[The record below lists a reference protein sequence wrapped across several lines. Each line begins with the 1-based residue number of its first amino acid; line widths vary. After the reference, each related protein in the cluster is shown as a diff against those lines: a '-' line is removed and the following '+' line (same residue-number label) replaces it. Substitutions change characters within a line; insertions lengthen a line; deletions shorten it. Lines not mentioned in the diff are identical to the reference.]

1 MMFSKHSWL
10 VLTLVCLLL
19 IPFSGLAAQE
29 AAGPIVVTDALG
41 REVTL
46 EQAPQRI
53 VVTGKALFMVADA
66 VYLFPEASSR
76 VVAIGRTAQMDLDF
90 IPAIDP
96 AYADKTLL
104 DGQTGAE
111 QIAASQPD
119 LVLLKSSSA
128 ESLGGPLEAL
138 GIPVVYVDFE
148 TPEQYVRDLTTLGQ
162 IFQNEARAEEL
173 IAYFQEH
180 TERITEAVAELD
192 EDQKPS
198 VLLLYYSDK
207 DGAIAFN
214 VPPTSFIQTWSVEA
228 AGGAPVWLD
237 AELGNGWT
245 KVSLEQVAAW
255 DPDQIYIVA
264 YFRPVAE
271 VVAEL
276 EADPQ
281 WQALSAVES
290 GNLYGFPGDYYS
302 WDQPDTRW
310 ILGLNWLAKMLQP
323 ELFED
328 LDLHEEIRGFY
339 ADLYTVDDE
348 SYAEVVEP
356 YVPENLP

>member
-1 MMFSKHSWL
+1 MYSKHSWWVLGL
-10 VLTLVCLLL
+10 VFLLL

-29 AAGPIVVTDALG
+29 ATGPIVVTDALG

-46 EQAPQRI
+46 DQAPQRI
-53 VVTGKALFMVADA
+53 VITGKALFMVADA

-76 VVAIGRTAQMDLDF
+76 IVAIGRTAQMELDF
-90 IPAIDP
+90 IPAIDS
-96 AYADKTLL
+96 AYEDKTVL
-104 DGQTGAE
+104 DGQAGAE

-119 LVLLKSSSA
+119 LVLLKSIGA
-128 ESLGGPLEAL
+128 ETLGAPLEAL

-162 IFQNEARAEEL
+162 VFQNEARAEEL
-173 IAYFQEH
+173 IAFFQER
-180 TERITEAVAELD
+180 TERITEPVAALD

-207 DGAIAFN
+207 DGVIAFN
-214 VPPTSFIQTWSVEA
+214 VPPTSFIQTWTALA

-245 KVSLEQVAAW
+245 KVSLEQIAAW

-271 VVAEL
+271 VIAEL

-281 WQALSAVES
+281 WQALSALES

-302 WDQPDTRW
+302 WDQPDPRW
-310 ILGLNWLAKMLQP
+310 ILGLDWLAKMIQP
-323 ELFED
+323 ELFAD
-328 LDLHEEIRGFY
+328 LDLHAEIHGFY
-339 ADLYTVDDE
+339 ADLYGMDDHA
-348 SYAEVVEP
+348 YAEIVEP
-356 YVPENLP
+356 YLTTDLP